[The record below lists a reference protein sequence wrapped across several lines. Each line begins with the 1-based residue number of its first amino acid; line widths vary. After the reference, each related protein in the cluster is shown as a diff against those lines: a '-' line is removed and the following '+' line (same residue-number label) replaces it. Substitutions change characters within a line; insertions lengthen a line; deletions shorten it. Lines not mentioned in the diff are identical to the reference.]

1 MFTSHLMIVSPMRMK
16 PSLQARLM
24 VEPTVLSPLVTR
36 LPCTG
41 GSGTS
46 HLVSG
51 VSMSIQY
58 RRELD
63 SDMSPDNLT

>member
-1 MFTSHLMIVSPMRMK
+1 MSHLMIVSPMRMK
-16 PSLQARLM
+16 PSLQARLI

-46 HLVSG
+46 HLVS
-51 VSMSIQY
+51 IQY

-63 SDMSPDNLT
+63 RC